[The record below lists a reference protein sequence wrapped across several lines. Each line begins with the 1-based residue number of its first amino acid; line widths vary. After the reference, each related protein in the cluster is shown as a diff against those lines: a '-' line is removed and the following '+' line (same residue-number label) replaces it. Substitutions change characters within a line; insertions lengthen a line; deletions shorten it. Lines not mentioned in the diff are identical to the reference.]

1 MKNNPYFSNLILAR
15 NTLRDEGISS
25 MVPYLIRNRSLVHID
40 ISSNDIGSE
49 GTSIFF
55 TAMASHKSVTSIN
68 ISSPEGLNR
77 NRIGLKGS
85 DALRKLLKKNEILTI
100 LNLEGNSLGHEGFL
114 NLVEGLA
121 HN

>member
-1 MKNNPYFSNLILAR
+1 
-15 NTLRDEGISS
+15 